1 MPDVLDYRTPPSPSP
16 LPPAET
22 SRKQIVLAWALSS
35 CVFWS
40 VFNLMFNDG
49 HGSFSKTVEWS
60 LYNSAGVAMVM
71 MTGRGS
77 DEFATVGVPLRVAVF
92 CTSWALV
99 LTVATSR
106 PGREF
111 GVAWHI
117 AAALLWNLV
126 GLWEF
131 TLRWN

>member
-1 MPDVLDYRTPPSPSP
+1 MPDVLDYSTPPSP
-16 LPPAET
+16 LPPDDT
-22 SRKQIVLAWALSS
+22 SPKMIVLAWALAS

-49 HGSFSKTVEWS
+49 SFSKILAWS
-60 LYNSAGVAMVM
+60 LCNSVGLPMSMV
-71 MTGRGS
+71 TGRGS
-77 DEFATVGVPLRVAVF
+77 DELWTIGVPFRVAVF
-92 CTSWALV
+92 CISWAVV
-99 LTVATSR
+99 LKVATSR

-131 TLRWN
+131 TMRWN